1 MKKLLN
7 KRKSLPPAQLNVYK
21 NEDYEKARLT
31 GKLDK
36 YKAINQNDRC
46 SLGVII
52 LSSFKLNRKKRRTS
66 TPNCKKPTTSN
77 WWTSFE
83 TS

>member
-46 SLGVII
+46 SLVII